1 MRSERNHRL
10 QSHPTQQFTAEKRG
24 TATEFPGRLAP
35 GHTHNYSGAKM
46 LSEADFLD
54 VVRLTPLVSID
65 LIVTDGNRRV
75 LVGQRRNRPAQGTW
89 FVPGGR
95 IKKDESID
103 VAFTRIVN
111 DELGVAS
118 VERSSSRLYG
128 VFEHRYSDNFAG
140 APGITTHYIVIAYA
154 MNLTGTVPIGRFDQ
168 HSNYAWLLPDELL
181 GREDVHDNTKAYFR

>member
-1 MRSERNHRL
+1 
-10 QSHPTQQFTAEKRG
+10 
-24 TATEFPGRLAP
+24 
-35 GHTHNYSGAKM
+35 M

-65 LIVTDGNRRV
+65 LIVTDGTRRV

-103 VAFTRIVN
+103 TAFTRIVN

-128 VFEHRYSDNFAG
+128 VYEHRYADNFAG

-154 MNLTGTVPIGRFDQ
+154 MNLSRLSLG
-168 HSNYAWLLPDELL
+168 NYGEHPARYVDRSRCREGGKWDLSPGKPSLPWHLPP
-181 GREDVHDNTKAYFR
+181 V